1 MRVLITGHR
10 GYIGSVMTGVLSRA
24 GHSVT
29 GMDIGLYDGCQFGDA
44 PEAVLSVSTDI
55 RDVTPGDLQGFDAVV
70 HLAALSNDPL
80 GCLNEQCTYDINHRG
95 SVHLARMAKAA
106 GVPRYLF
113 ASSCSLYG
121 ATAGEDFL
129 TEDASFNPVT
139 AYGASKV
146 YVERDVAELADA
158 TFSPTYLRN
167 ATAYGLSSSLRA
179 DIVVNNLVGV
189 ACTTG
194 EIVMQSDGTPWRP
207 LVHVEDISRAFL
219 AVLEAPRDAIHNQ
232 AFNVGSSTENYQIRD
247 IAEIVRDVVPNV
259 SIRYAE
265 GAGPDPRCYRV
276 DCSKIARHLPGF
288 ATRWTVRRGAEEL
301 YSAFVRHGLTREQ
314 FSTFTRLT
322 RIKQLMT
329 DGRLDDSLYWRKS
342 ETATV

>member
-1 MRVLITGHR
+1 L
-10 GYIGSVMTGVLSRA
+10 
-24 GHSVT
+24 
-29 GMDIGLYDGCQFGDA
+29 DIGLYEGCGFGEA
-44 PEAVLSVSTDI
+44 PESVPSMSKDI
-55 RDVTPGDLQGFDAVV
+55 RDVTTQDLQGFEAVV

-80 GCLNEQCTYDINHRG
+80 GCLNEQCTYDINHLG

-106 GVPRYLF
+106 GVPRFLF

-121 ATAGEDFL
+121 ATVGDDFL

-146 YVERDVAELADA
+146 FVERDVATLADD

-167 ATAYGLSSSLRA
+167 ATAYGLSWSLRA

-219 AVLEAPRDAIHNQ
+219 AVLAAPREAIHNQ
-232 AFNVGSSTENYQIRD
+232 AFNVGSSSENYQIRD
-247 IAEIVRDVVPNV
+247 VAEIVRDVVPGV
-259 SIRYAE
+259 SIRYVE

-276 DCSKIARHLPGF
+276 DCSKITRHLPGF
-288 ATRWTVRRGAEEL
+288 ATTWTVRRGAEEL
-301 YSAFVRHGLTREQ
+301 YAAFARHGLTREQ
-314 FSTFTRLT
+314 FSTFTRLA
-322 RIKQLMT
+322 RITQLMAA
-329 DGRLDDSLYWRKS
+329 GRLDGSLHWRKS
-342 ETATV
+342 ETAPV